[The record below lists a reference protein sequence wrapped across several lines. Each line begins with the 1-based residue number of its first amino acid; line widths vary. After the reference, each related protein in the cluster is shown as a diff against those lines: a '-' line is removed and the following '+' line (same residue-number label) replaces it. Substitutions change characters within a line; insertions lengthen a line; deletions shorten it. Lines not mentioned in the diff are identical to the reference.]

1 MAPAYPVVSASH
13 QMLWSAMPTFRRA
26 CGSLAPRF
34 SGVPVPTQ
42 RSGLEGRR
50 DPAVWVLS
58 RPNFGP
64 SLANF
69 AANTCKHHILGSAE
83 TTGQA
88 GVTLAGIAHT
98 QTPGM
103 KMRGP
108 SHLPANFFAIWVTWR
123 PWNRAI
129 ANSFSLGTRFPSA
142 PARYVEAFWKLA
154 NWDFVAKNMKD

>member
-88 GVTLAGIAHT
+88 GDGLIATAH
-98 QTPGM
+98 
-103 KMRGP
+103 KYLILNDI
-108 SHLPANFFAIWVTWR
+108 SCTW
-123 PWNRAI
+123 AKCG
-129 ANSFSLGTRFPSA
+129 ASKCKHSSA
-142 PARYVEAFWKLA
+142 P
-154 NWDFVAKNMKD
+154 